1 MKIRI
6 FLPAIDHPAS
16 GTQLGWALFDSRG
29 AVLREGRSI
38 AADIPRAPVA
48 EAVLPAQRVLFARLK
63 LPRVN
68 ASTIRELLPYA
79 VEDRLLADPA
89 QIHAVAGATNARG
102 ETIVAVVDREW
113 LRAMLAALAHD
124 GLRVR
129 GAWCESELAGRKH
142 GEWHVVWGK
151 ARGLVIDDEGV
162 AATFDPG
169 PALPLALR
177 IALDEAA
184 SRGNRPATIRV
195 HAEGG
200 ASLPALPAWSTETG
214 GHCVAAETWEERV
227 AATPRAPIELL
238 QGEMAPRSAFSWR
251 FPRQAAAILGVIV
264 LLQVAFTALDA
275 WRLQHERRSIEGE
288 REAIFREAFPEARVV
303 VDPQLQMERNLAD
316 LRRTRGLAG
325 GDEFLVQLTRASR
338 EARAPLKGLDYL
350 NGRLT
355 TR

>member
-1 MKIRI
+1 MKLRI
-6 FLPAIDHPAS
+6 FLPAIDRTAA
-16 GTQLGWALFDSRG
+16 GTQYGWALFDARG
-29 AVLREGRSI
+29 AALREGRS
-38 AADIPRAPVA
+38 AADAIPRAAVV
-48 EAVLPAQRVLFARLK
+48 EAVLPAQRVLFARLR

-113 LRAMLAALAHD
+113 LRGMLGALARE
-124 GLRVR
+124 GIRVR
-129 GAWCESELAGRKH
+129 SAWCESELARRKE
-142 GEWHVVWGK
+142 GEWHAVWGTT
-151 ARGLVIDDEGV
+151 RGLLIDDEGV
-162 AATFDPG
+162 PATFDPG

-184 SRGNRPATIRV
+184 ARGNRPATIRV
-195 HAEGG
+195 HAENG
-200 ASLPALPAWSTETG
+200 AAIPALLQWSTETG
-214 GHCVAAETWEERV
+214 VHCVAAESWEDRV

-238 QGEMAPRSAFSWR
+238 QGELAPRSALAWR
-251 FPRQAAAILGVIV
+251 FPRHAIAILGAIV
-264 LLQVAFTALDA
+264 VLQVMFTGLDA
-275 WRLQHERRSIEGE
+275 WRLQRERQSIDRE

-325 GDEFLVQLTRASR
+325 GDEFLMQLTRASR
-338 EARAPLKGLDYL
+338 DARMPLKGLDYA